1 MDYRNQLLNPISKG
15 FVDDIVKNVLDNE
28 DHFLPFF
35 QLMFDVEE
43 RVAWRAGWAC
53 SKISTK
59 RPLWFLPSHVQ
70 QLVQLAQST
79 KYQGVLRACLS
90 ILYDINQP
98 NLYSGEFVNDCF
110 EWMIS
115 PKYPIAVQAYAMKL
129 LYQLCLI
136 EPDLAIE
143 LKAYL
148 ENIDSNNY
156 SVGYLSTRNNVIKL
170 LNNKVLG

>member
-1 MDYRNQLLNPISKG
+1 
-15 FVDDIVKNVLDNE
+15 
-28 DHFLPFF
+28 
-35 QLMFDVEE
+35 
-43 RVAWRAGWAC
+43 
-53 SKISTK
+53 
-59 RPLWFLPSHVQ
+59 
-70 QLVQLAQST
+70 
-79 KYQGVLRACLS
+79 
-90 ILYDINQP
+90 
-98 NLYSGEFVNDCF
+98 
-110 EWMIS
+110 MIS